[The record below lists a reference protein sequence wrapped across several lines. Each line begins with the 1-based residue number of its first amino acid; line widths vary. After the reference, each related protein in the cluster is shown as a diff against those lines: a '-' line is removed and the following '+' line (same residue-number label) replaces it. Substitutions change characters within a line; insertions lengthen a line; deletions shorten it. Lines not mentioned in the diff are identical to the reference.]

1 MSMSARRADMPFSHD
16 VQFWKLAKLPRKKG
30 RRRVHGVRWVVAGK
44 SFSKWFEYEAQADS
58 YRSALIGAARRGEGF
73 DTGTGQPESQVRGLQ
88 AVSWFDLACQYVD
101 LKWPRVAA
109 KSRTSIADALAT
121 VTPELVTTK
130 RGMPETRRLRA
141 VLYGWAFHTANR
153 QGIQL
158 DGDDAAA
165 VAWARDNSLKV
176 AELDQKEQ
184 RSAIIRQAL
193 DAMALTID
201 GKAAAATTIAR
212 KRAVFYGVLNYAIEL
227 GLLATNPVDKVTWK
241 APEVAAEIDR
251 RVVAGPRQVRDLL
264 AAVEEIRPD
273 LTAFF
278 GCLYYACMRPG
289 EAVLLR
295 QADCISLPVTGWGK
309 LLLSGNAP
317 RVGSNWTDS
326 GTSHDV
332 RQLKH
337 RARKTTRPVPIPP
350 DLVRLLRDHLDR
362 FGTAPDG
369 RLFGGR
375 RGSILSESTY
385 GRIWQ
390 RARQKTLTSAQQ
402 DSPLVTRPYDLRHSG
417 VTLGLTVGI
426 PAPEVA
432 RRAGHGVAVLLRIYA
447 GCIDGH
453 EQLWNARLDQA
464 LGGESDP

>member
-1 MSMSARRADMPFSHD
+1 MPFSHD
-16 VQFWKLAKLPRKKG
+16 VQFWKLAKLPRKNG
-30 RRRVHGVRWVVAGK
+30 RRRVHGVRWVVEGK
-44 SFSKWFEYEAQADS
+44 SFSKWFEYESQADS

-73 DTGTGQPESQVRGLQ
+73 DTGTGQPESQIREFQ
-88 AVSWFDLACQYVD
+88 AVSWFDLACRYVD

-121 VTPELVTTK
+121 VTPELVITR
-130 RGMPETRRLRA
+130 RGMPDAGQLRA

-153 QGIQL
+153 QSVQL
-158 DGDDAAA
+158 DGDDETAL
-165 VAWARDNSLKV
+165 AWARDNSLKV
-176 AELDQKEQ
+176 AALDEKER
-184 RSAIIRQAL
+184 RSVIIRHAL
-193 DAMALTID
+193 DAIAQTID

-212 KRAVFYGVLNYAIEL
+212 KRAVFYGVLNYGVEL
-227 GLLATNPVDKVTWK
+227 GLLAANPVDKVTWK

-264 AAVEEIRPD
+264 AAVEAIRPD

-295 QADCISLPVTGWGK
+295 QADCISLPVTGWGM

-317 RVGSNWTDS
+317 RVGSGWTDS
-326 GTSHDV
+326 GASHDV
-332 RQLKH
+332 RHLKH

-350 DLVRLLRDHLDR
+350 DLVRLLREHLDC

-375 RGSILSESTY
+375 HGSLLSESTY
-385 GRIWQ
+385 GRIWH
-390 RARQKTLTSAQQ
+390 RARQKALTAAQQ
-402 DSPLVTRPYDLRHSG
+402 DSPLAARPYDLRHSG
-417 VTLGLTVGI
+417 VTLGLAAGI

-432 RRAGHGVAVLLRIYA
+432 RRAGHSVAVLLRIYA

-453 EQLWNARLDQA
+453 EQLSNARLDQA
-464 LGGESDP
+464 LSGESDP